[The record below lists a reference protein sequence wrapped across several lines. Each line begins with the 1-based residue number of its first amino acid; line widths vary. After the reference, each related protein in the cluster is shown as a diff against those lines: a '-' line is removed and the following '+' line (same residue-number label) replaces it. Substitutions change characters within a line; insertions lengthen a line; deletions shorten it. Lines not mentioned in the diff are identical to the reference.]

1 MALEHQIEVNEMSV
15 RHALANSFHS
25 TDPGTHAWRGTT
37 GTDATVVCDVLT
49 GEDGRPYVRIWA
61 DLMDAPDQSGELDRV
76 ILIENANLVL
86 GRLVH
91 TGGRLRV
98 EHGILAGT
106 TMAAVE
112 VQASVWTV
120 GWTASAYAERIE
132 TLIRHSK
139 PVPPV
144 PEPPAAL
151 RRDAAYHVDITTRRV
166 QRFLDERFGGFQHD
180 PDWGYHGAFGSAR
193 VFVDVLPVLEDSTAV
208 RASSPVLSD
217 IDLGDELAL
226 ELIRLGQLGPFGVF
240 SYLPSRREVWFEHGI
255 LGDDLDQVELESA
268 IEVVAEVADGQD
280 DALAARFGGRRYAD
294 LTG

>member
-1 MALEHQIEVNEMSV
+1 MALEHQIEVNEVSV
-15 RHALANSFHS
+15 RRALANSFHS
-25 TDPGTHAWRGTT
+25 VDAGPHTWRGTT
-37 GTDATVVCDVLT
+37 GSDAIVACDVLT
-49 GEDGRPYVRIWA
+49 GEDGRPYVRISS
-61 DLMDAPDQSGELDRV
+61 DLLDAPELTGELART
-76 ILIENANLVL
+76 ILIENANFVL

-91 TGGRLRV
+91 GGGRLRV
-98 EHGILAGT
+98 EHAILAGT

-151 RRDAAYHVDITTRRV
+151 RRDAAYHVETTTKRV
-166 QRFLDERFGGFQHD
+166 QRFLEERFGGFQHD

-208 RASSPVLSD
+208 RASSPCCRTS
-217 IDLGDELAL
+217 ILATSW
-226 ELIRLGQLGPFGVF
+226 R
-240 SYLPSRREVWFEHGI
+240 WN
-255 LGDDLDQVELESA
+255 
-268 IEVVAEVADGQD
+268 
-280 DALAARFGGRRYAD
+280 
-294 LTG
+294 